1 MSKPPVPENE
11 EARLSSLRDYNIL
24 DTPPE
29 EAFDII
35 AHLASNICGTP
46 IGLVTLMDR
55 HRQWFKSRVGLDVP
69 ETPRD
74 LAFCAYTILQ
84 PTLFVIPDTRTD
96 ERFMAHPLVANDPK
110 IRFYAGAPL
119 ITGEGYALGTL
130 CVIDHIPR
138 ELTVDQ
144 KSALLSLAYL
154 VVIHLD
160 NRRRLAV
167 IDYERQQL
175 GIRDAA

>member
-11 EARLSSLRDYNIL
+11 EARLSVLKDYNIL

-35 AHLASNICGTP
+35 ARLASYICGTP
-46 IGLVTLMDR
+46 IGLVTLIDR
-55 HRQWFKSRVGLDVP
+55 HRQWFKSRVGLDFP

-84 PTLFVIPDTRTD
+84 PSLLVIPDTKED
-96 ERFMAHPLVANDPK
+96 ERFMEHPLVANDPK

-119 ITGEGYALGTL
+119 ITGEGYPLGTL
-130 CVIDHIPR
+130 CVIDSIPR
-138 ELTVDQ
+138 DLHSDQ

-154 VVIHLD
+154 AMIHLD
-160 NRRRLAV
+160 NRRRLAFTTS
-167 IDYERQQL
+167 Q
-175 GIRDAA
+175 AAS